1 MTVINANLS
10 SSYFTVDLSQN
21 AYLGFAHNLA
31 RYIEDKIAAKAEVG
45 CDEKRYQFLG
55 KEKAFAIL
63 KHLEFNQGHASFAG
77 HLKDNNH
84 QALNIPMNPPEI
96 KGTLKQTV
104 VMELSLRYAMT
115 EELKAWV
122 QQFLLFHRFAGGDI
136 QTIRKSAIDMFNNE
150 EDLAAHLQYEKGWV
164 AQDATAQ
171 LVEVAKETDYS
182 HAFCDFLSVFKEV
195 QKGDKKKDDKI
206 SYRRHHNGWFYA
218 SLSGYQLLENPRTRE
233 GARYDQ
239 PHAYAEPIIGLHQLV
254 YFKSGLTQTFFWFS
268 EFNNNTYRL
277 KQGI

>member
-10 SSYFTVDLSQN
+10 SSYFSADLSQN

-31 RYIEDKIAAKAEVG
+31 RYIEDKIPKIKNRFGKTEQAS
-45 CDEKRYQFLG
+45 LG

-104 VMELSLRYAMT
+104 VMQLFLRSASDDD
-115 EELKAWV
+115 LKTWV
-122 QQFLLFHRFAGGDI
+122 QNFLLFHRFAGGDI
-136 QTIRKSAIDMFNNE
+136 QKAEKLGIDIISNDQ
-150 EDLAAHLQYEKGWV
+150 DLAANLDYEKGWV

-171 LVEVAKETDYS
+171 LIEVAKKTDYS
-182 HAFCDFLSVFKEV
+182 HAFCDFLSLFKKI
-195 QKGDKKKDDKI
+195 QKGNKKKEDKI
-206 SYRRHHNGWFYA
+206 SYQRHHKGWFYA
-218 SLSGYQLLENPRTRE
+218 SLSGYQLLEKPKSRE
-233 GARYDQ
+233 GARYGHS
-239 PHAYAEPIIGLHQLV
+239 HAYAEPIIGLHQLI
-254 YFKSGLTQTFFWFS
+254 YFKPALTQTLFWFS
-268 EFNNNTYRL
+268 EFNQNIYRL